1 MPLSKKANYNV
12 LVNSVN
18 GTGAV
23 NSQKKYNFDWSVLPQ
38 GKYEVRFSFISEVN
52 NCNGLKTAQLHV
64 ELGGSKVFTTGTTIA
79 AQTSNL
85 IGNLQPL
92 TIEVALVDAVFRT
105 DTTTNPPVFLDNR
118 PYQQQFEVKVLD
130 ENGALYTDGAGLDL
144 APYILTLSFD
154 LLEDYNFDQRNS
166 SVYNDSEQVI
176 NSSRRNGQ
184 YGL

>member
-1 MPLSKKANYNV
+1 M
-12 LVNSVN
+12 
-18 GTGAV
+18 
-23 NSQKKYNFDWSVLPQ
+23 
-38 GKYEVRFSFISEVN
+38 
-52 NCNGLKTAQLHV
+52 
-64 ELGGSKVFTTGTTIA
+64 
-79 AQTSNL
+79 
-85 IGNLQPL
+85 

-154 LLEDYNFDQRNS
+154 LLEDYHFDQRNS